1 MTESCTEKKY
11 RSIAHASIRRLI
23 LLALF
28 IVLGTNA
35 AAGISLYRT
44 EMESYTDFA
53 YAFLDFYGSLV
64 HLTAREG
71 AGEPVIK
78 SYIESGAV
86 DEYYGELGQ
95 LLSAGRSKAGFVD
108 LYIVVPREDSVLYII
123 RDLDFDSTYPYTEEE
138 LAWFEKLWFW
148 YSRPYEPGE
157 KEIMMYEMTDPKEG
171 ILYTNLHGNGKDRLA
186 TALSAINDYEPNVI
200 ALIGAD
206 ISLNSL
212 YLQILRMW
220 LYITLAFAVVLAVA
234 ILIYYNSIRK
244 QIIEPVV
251 RLKDATGQI
260 VQNIS
265 SGEEFTVDIHTGNEI
280 EELAESFRTMDQNM
294 RKYISENSAILV
306 EKERLS
312 AELDLA
318 AVIQQSMLE
327 HSFPPFP
334 DRKEFDIYA
343 SMNPAREIGGDFYDF
358 FFTDDDHL
366 ALVIADVAGKG
377 IPAALFMMMCK
388 LMIRNYTMTGMS
400 PKEVMETVNEQ
411 ILASNDADMFV
422 TVWLVIL
429 ELSTGKITAVNA
441 GHENPVLRKP
451 GGEFEEIISR
461 HGLVAGAMEGIRYRE
476 NEAVIEPG
484 SVLFV
489 YTDGLG
495 EATDADNQL
504 FGTERILKVLNEN
517 KDDSPEKI
525 LHAVDEA
532 VDDFVKEA
540 PQFDD
545 LTMLCIRYNG
555 RQ

>member
-1 MTESCTEKKY
+1 MTEAKEEKKY

-28 IVLGTNA
+28 IVLGTCA
-35 AAGISLYRT
+35 AAGISLYRSQ
-44 EMESYTDFA
+44 METYTDFA

-64 HLTAREG
+64 HLTESEKTGQPAL
-71 AGEPVIK
+71 K
-78 SYIESGAV
+78 KYIDSGTV
-86 DEYYGELGQ
+86 DEQYGEIGM
-95 LLSAGRSKAGFVD
+95 LLAAGRSKAGFTD
-108 LYIVVPREDSVLYII
+108 LYIVVPREDSVLYIV
-123 RDLDFDSTYPYTEEE
+123 RDLDFDSEYDYTEEE
-138 LAWFEKLWFW
+138 LRWFEKTWFW

-157 KEIMMYEMTDPKEG
+157 KEVMMYEMTDPRQG
-171 ILYTNLHGNGKDRLA
+171 ILYTNLHRSEKDRLA
-186 TALSAINDYEPNVI
+186 TALSAINDYDTNVI

-220 LYITLAFAVVLAVA
+220 LYIILGFGVVLTIA
-234 ILIYYNSIRK
+234 IMIYYNSIRK

-280 EELAESFRTMDQNM
+280 EELADSFRTMDQNM
-294 RKYISENSAILV
+294 RKYISENTAILV
-306 EKERLS
+306 EKERLG

-400 PKEVMETVNEQ
+400 PKEGLDE
-411 ILASNDADMFV
+411 LR
-422 TVWLVIL
+422 IL
-429 ELSTGKITAVNA
+429 EI
-441 GHENPVLRKP
+441 
-451 GGEFEEIISR
+451 F
-461 HGLVAGAMEGIRYRE
+461 
-476 NEAVIEPG
+476 
-484 SVLFV
+484 SVL
-489 YTDGLG
+489 
-495 EATDADNQL
+495 
-504 FGTERILKVLNEN
+504 
-517 KDDSPEKI
+517 
-525 LHAVDEA
+525 
-532 VDDFVKEA
+532 
-540 PQFDD
+540 
-545 LTMLCIRYNG
+545 TM
-555 RQ
+555 